1 MAISKKVTMTD
12 EHVQY
17 RAHLY
22 QLEQKA
28 QESFDK
34 SVLSL
39 SGGALGVSFAFT
51 ESFIGTPPYRLHILL
66 ALAWIA
72 WAGSIVAILASF
84 FTSTCA
90 LRKELAR
97 GWPPGD
103 GKGNRCDM
111 ITAVLNVTGG
121 LLFPTGV
128 VLLAVFVLKNLGGSK

>member
-1 MAISKKVTMTD
+1 MTD
-12 EHVQY
+12 ENAQY

-51 ESFIGTPPYRLHILL
+51 ESFVGRPPYSMQILL

-72 WAGSIVAILASF
+72 WAASIVAVLTSF
-84 FTSTCA
+84 FTSTIA

-97 GWPPGD
+97 GLPAAD
-103 GKGNRCDM
+103 GRGNRFDT
-111 ITAVLNVTGG
+111 ITGVLNVIGG

-128 VLLAVFVLKNLGGSK
+128 VLLAVFVLKNLGGCR